1 MRCTMTLPTNHQ
13 HDLDGND
20 VWATPKLTEFCDAK
34 LLGYWMLELT
44 EFCGAKLPGYWMFEL
59 LERKIPTGL
68 VGIFYFNL

>member
-34 LLGYWMLELT
+34 LLGYWM
-44 EFCGAKLPGYWMFEL
+44 FEL